1 LQVLIDLTS
10 VDLFYF
16 SGNDPIL
23 DSKDEV
29 GGAFQEP
36 IRTAKYNIEHFVAL
50 VCKNV
55 TGNKKHIAE
64 LEQGEHHKVERL
76 LLQFN

>member
-1 LQVLIDLTS
+1 LQVLIYLTS

-23 DSKDEV
+23 YSKDEV

-50 VCKNV
+50 ICKNV
-55 TGNKKHIAE
+55 TSNKKHVAE
-64 LEQGEHHKVERL
+64 LEQSEHHKVERL